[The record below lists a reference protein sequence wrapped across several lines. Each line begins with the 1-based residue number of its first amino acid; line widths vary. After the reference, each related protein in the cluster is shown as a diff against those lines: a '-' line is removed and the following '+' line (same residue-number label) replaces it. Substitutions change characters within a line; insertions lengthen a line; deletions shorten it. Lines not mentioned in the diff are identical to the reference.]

1 MFRKIE
7 SRSIKGAQRMRWMD
21 SITNPMDLNLS
32 KLRKIVEVRGV
43 WCAIVHVSQR
53 AGHDLVTK

>member
-32 KLRKIVEVRGV
+32 KLRKTVEVRGV
-43 WCAIVHVSQR
+43 WCAIVH
-53 AGHDLVTK
+53 GVTKSWT